1 MQLKGILHVFFS
13 ISPCAH
19 VNITSAKIVL
29 MTLLAVIKPK
39 ADGTKAVK
47 AAGIFTFRITASGF
61 PTCSTTP

>member
-29 MTLLAVIKPK
+29 MTLLAVIKL
-39 ADGTKAVK
+39 ATDGTAFW
-47 AAGIFTFRITASGF
+47 IFVSRF
-61 PTCSTTP
+61 PKCSTTS